1 MSSFPSLSEFSEQVQ
16 QFAIYKRTIQGCSEK
31 TVNEYMLDLRT
42 FFRYLLAIENGV
54 EIESE
59 EFYKIDIRCIDAE
72 YLSKVKTEQIYEFLF
87 YTGDTRK
94 NMWSAKARKL
104 SAIKGLYKYFTTK
117 KNYFEDNPAINI
129 ESPKPKKTL
138 PKFLTLDESLMLL
151 QAVLDDPES
160 NTKERDYCI
169 LTLFLNCGMR
179 LSELVGINLTDIDRE
194 LRSLRVLG
202 KGSKERIIY
211 LNEACRTVLRD
222 YLEIRQSPK
231 YEIVQTKAL
240 FLSRLNKRI
249 SVKTVQWMVYKYL
262 ERAGLEAKHFSVH
275 KLRHTAATLMY
286 QSGNVDVRVLK
297 DILGHEQLNTTQIY
311 THVSNENMR
320 VAMEQNPLASV
331 KKSETKNADD

>member
-1 MSSFPSLSEFSEQVQ
+1 MSSFPSMSEFNEQIQ

-31 TVNEYMLDLRT
+31 TVNEYMLDIRT
-42 FFRYLLAIENGV
+42 FFRYLLAIEKGI
-54 EIESE
+54 EIDSD
-59 EFYKIDIRCIDAE
+59 EFYEIDIRSIDAD

-87 YTGDTRK
+87 YASDTRK

-104 SAIKGLYKYFTTK
+104 SAIKGLYKYLTIK
-117 KNYFEDNPAINI
+117 KNYFEENPAINI
-129 ESPKPKKTL
+129 ESPKPKKAL
-138 PKFLTLDESLMLL
+138 PKFLNLDESLMLL
-151 QAVLDDPES
+151 QAILDDQES

-169 LTLFLNCGMR
+169 VTLFLNCGMR
-179 LSELVGINLTDIDRE
+179 LSELVGINLTDIDHE

-202 KGSKERIIY
+202 KGNKERIIY
-211 LNEACRTVLRD
+211 LNEACQTVLKN
-222 YLEIRQSPK
+222 YLEIRLSPK
-231 YEIVQTKAL
+231 YENAQTKAL

-262 ERAGLEAKHFSVH
+262 ELAGLEAKKFSVH

-320 VAMEQNPLASV
+320 SAMEQNPLA
-331 KKSETKNADD
+331 KINKNDKSTDE